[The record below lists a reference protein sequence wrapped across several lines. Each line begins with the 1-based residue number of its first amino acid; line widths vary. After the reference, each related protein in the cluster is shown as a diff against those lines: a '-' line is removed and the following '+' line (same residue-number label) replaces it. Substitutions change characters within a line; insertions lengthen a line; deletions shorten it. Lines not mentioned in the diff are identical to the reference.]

1 MSHLEQ
7 GPTARSAHATK
18 MVVMN
23 AVIAGGEA
31 GGAAATLPRAA
42 EAHEDHSFL
51 STIMELTKPRITRLV
66 TITSAVGYVAAAVG
80 RPVWLTTDLLGSFI
94 GCLVG
99 TACSASGANA
109 LNQWMER
116 RRDGM
121 MPRTCARPLPQRRL
135 TPRTALVAGLAF
147 CVVGV
152 LTLLLFAGPAAALVS
167 LSTILLYLL
176 VYTPLKPVTTVST
189 LIGAVP
195 GALPP
200 LIGWTAAAGVA
211 AGASV
216 NVNGQAAAWYEPLLQ
231 AGGWSLF
238 LLMFVWQIPHFLA
251 IAWMYREDYA
261 KGGYRMLS
269 LLDPSGVRTS
279 STILLWSV
287 ALIPATLSPSL
298 AMPDRLSIAYPIA
311 AAVTGIAYLWLGW
324 KFFQSPT
331 RPNARRVFFASI
343 MHLPLLLMVMVADA
357 VVTSLFLK

>member
-1 MSHLEQ
+1 MSHVHERQ
-7 GPTARSAHATK
+7 SGAGAGTTKVVVVSAG
-18 MVVMN
+18 VEGQ
-23 AVIAGGEA
+23 AGGTMVADRLAPA
-31 GGAAATLPRAA
+31 GAVASA
-42 EAHEDHSFL
+42 SVFK
-51 STIMELTKPRITRLV
+51 TIMELTKPRITRLV

-80 RPVWLTTDLLGSFI
+80 RPEWFTTDLLASFL

-99 TACSASGANA
+99 TASSASGANA

-116 RRDGM
+116 RRDGL
-121 MPRTCARPLPQRRL
+121 MPRTCARPLPQERL
-135 TPRTALVAGLAF
+135 TPRVALVAGLVF

-152 LTLLLFAGPAAALVS
+152 LVLLALAGPAPALVS

-176 VYTPLKPVTTVST
+176 AYTPLKPVTTVST
-189 LIGAVP
+189 IIGAVP

-211 AGASV
+211 AGSGV
-216 NVNGQAAAWYEPLLQ
+216 GGDAAWYEPLLQ

-298 AMPDRLSIAYPIA
+298 AMPDRLSLAYPIA
-311 AAVTGIAYLWLGW
+311 AAVTGVAYLWLGW

-343 MHLPLLLMVMVADA
+343 MHLPLLLMVMVADV
-357 VVTSLFLK
+357 VVTSLFLR